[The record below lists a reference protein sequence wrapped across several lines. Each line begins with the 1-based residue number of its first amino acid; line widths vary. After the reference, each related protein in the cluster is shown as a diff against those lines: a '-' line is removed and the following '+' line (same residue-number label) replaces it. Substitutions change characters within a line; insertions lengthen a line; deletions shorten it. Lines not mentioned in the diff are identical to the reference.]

1 MLEAKTWYTGNWWHQ
16 GVLVSKCHWQRSRNS
31 LVLNSLSNWCHSWKQ
46 EDYHKAVVK
55 AYFSTKSDFNM
66 ENVEDEDAPHFEFK
80 AEWEI
85 LQEHQNWH
93 ANLLLKQEKKRKSGG
108 GPQSSKENLENTTN
122 HEMVPPLPI
131 CLEPR
136 KQS

>member
-1 MLEAKTWYTGNWWHQ
+1 M
-16 GVLVSKCHWQRSRNS
+16 
-31 LVLNSLSNWCHSWKQ
+31 
-46 EDYHKAVVK
+46 K

-66 ENVEDEDAPHFEFK
+66 ENVEDEDAPHYGFK

-108 GPQSSKENLENTTN
+108 GP
-122 HEMVPPLPI
+122 
-131 CLEPR
+131 
-136 KQS
+136 